1 MIALYAKDQIPNS
14 CHFDSKIWVYKQ
26 KMVLS
31 RKYFEGRLAFYVFV
45 DTDLFSIHDLN
56 DMIRKLGELS
66 VYVEHGQTRVHTYFM
81 SPTKVVIQQMDDD
94 PSPELIRI
102 RLKKKEVGSCSK
114 KLDMNVLPK

>member
-1 MIALYAKDQIPNS
+1 M
-14 CHFDSKIWVYKQ
+14 
-26 KMVLS
+26 
-31 RKYFEGRLAFYVFV
+31 
-45 DTDLFSIHDLN
+45 
-56 DMIRKLGELS
+56 
-66 VYVEHGQTRVHTYFM
+66 YVEHGQTRVHTYFM